1 MFYERFLALCNA
13 RDVKPTSVA
22 DAIGLSRMNASFWK
36 KGSMPSSANLQKLA
50 DYFEVPVG
58 YLLKTPVERPAT
70 RKTLEDAELE
80 AGRIRLK
87 NLVDGIDAIP
97 KENRPDAIREIAA
110 FTRYTLDKYKVP

>member
-13 RDVKPTSVA
+13 RDVKPSAVA
-22 DAIGLSRMNASFWK
+22 SAIGLSRMNASFWK

-50 DYFEVPVG
+50 DYFKVPVG
-58 YLLKTPVERPAT
+58 YLLGNPVEQPAT
-70 RKTLEDAELE
+70 RTTLEDAELE

-87 NLVDGIDAIP
+87 NLVDGIDVIP

>member
-13 RDVKPTSVA
+13 RDVKPSAVA
-22 DAIGLSRMNASFWK
+22 SAIGLSKTNASFWK

-70 RKTLEDAELE
+70 RKTIEDAELE

>member
-1 MFYERFLALCNA
+1 MFYEQFLALCKT
-13 RDVKPTSVA
+13 RDAKPTAVA
-22 DAIGLSRMNASFWK
+22 SAIGLSKTNASFWK

-58 YLLKTPVERPAT
+58 YLLGNPVERPAT
-70 RKTLEDAELE
+70 RKTIEDAEFE
-80 AGRIRLK
+80 AGKIRLK

>member
-13 RDVKPTSVA
+13 RGVKPTSVA
-22 DAIGLSRMNASFWK
+22 NAIGLSKTNASFWK

-58 YLLKTPVERPAT
+58 YLLGNPVERPAT

-80 AGRIRLK
+80 AGRIQLK

-97 KENRPDAIREIAA
+97 KENRPDAIREIEA
-110 FTRYTLDKYKVP
+110 FTRYTLDKYKAP